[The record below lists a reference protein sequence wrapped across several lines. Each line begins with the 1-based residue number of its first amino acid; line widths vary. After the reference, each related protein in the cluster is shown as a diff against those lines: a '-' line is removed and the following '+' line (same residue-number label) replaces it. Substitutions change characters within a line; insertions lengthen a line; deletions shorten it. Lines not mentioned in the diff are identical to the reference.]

1 MGVTPE
7 ELKLYQA
14 ANMPNNDEDTNGGA
28 INAAAEIEG
37 VLDEVFIDAYSKE
50 LGEGDRIVYR
60 KVFFKNTAAT
70 ALTDAKI
77 WMSADEHDYIT
88 LDLES
93 AKGGT
98 DTSTNRVTAPTDG
111 YSFAEHSSEGDA
123 HAVPTG
129 TLGAGEVIGI
139 WLKLTI
145 PENQAPDTSITATL
159 KCKGRTV

>member
-1 MGVTPE
+1 MGVTPTD
-7 ELKLYQA
+7 LKLYQA
-14 ANMPNNDEDTNGGA
+14 ANMPNNDEDLNGGA
-28 INAAAEIEG
+28 VNAEAEITG
-37 VLDEVFIDAYSKE
+37 ILDEVFIDAYSKE

-70 ALTDAKI
+70 NLTDARI

-93 AKGGT
+93 AKGGV
-98 DTSTNRVTAPTDG
+98 DTSTNRITAPDG
-111 YSFAEHSSEGDA
+111 YVFAEHNTEALA
-123 HAVPTG
+123 HDVPTG
-129 TLGAGEVIGI
+129 TLGAGEAIGI

-145 PENQAPDTSITATL
+145 PANEPPDASITATL